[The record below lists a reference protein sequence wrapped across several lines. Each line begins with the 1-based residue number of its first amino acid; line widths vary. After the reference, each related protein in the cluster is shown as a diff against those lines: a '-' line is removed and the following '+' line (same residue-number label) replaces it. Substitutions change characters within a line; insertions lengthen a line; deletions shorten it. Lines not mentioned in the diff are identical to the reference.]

1 MNNISKLRKKLG
13 LLQKANRDRFGL
25 EFGSYRQEGS
35 VLLISLI
42 FLILLAVIGLNGI
55 RTASTD
61 LQITRS
67 YRVYHENLYLADG
80 AAYEAV
86 QKIDDSEVGNGT
98 WIIDMN
104 ATTPVPDGSSLRDN
118 PGFWSANAA
127 SADFSNNTQY
137 VAYKNA
143 TVGGDVYFVFGRG
156 FAHGSEAIVEIK
168 YERD

>member
-1 MNNISKLRKKLG
+1 MNRTPEKREAVIRIKKG
-13 LLQKANRDRFGL
+13 AENRFGAL
-25 EFGSYRQEGS
+25 FQSRKQEGS

-86 QKIDDSEVGNGT
+86 QKIDDNEVGNGT
-98 WIIDMN
+98 WIIDIN
-104 ATTPVPDGSSLRDN
+104 ATTAVPEGSSLRN
-118 PGFWSANAA
+118 NSTFWSSNAV
-127 SADFSNNTQY
+127 SSDFSNDTQY
-137 VAYKNA
+137 VAYRNA
-143 TVGGDVYFVFGRG
+143 TVDGDIYFVFGRG
-156 FAHGSEAIVEIK
+156 FSNGGESIVEIK